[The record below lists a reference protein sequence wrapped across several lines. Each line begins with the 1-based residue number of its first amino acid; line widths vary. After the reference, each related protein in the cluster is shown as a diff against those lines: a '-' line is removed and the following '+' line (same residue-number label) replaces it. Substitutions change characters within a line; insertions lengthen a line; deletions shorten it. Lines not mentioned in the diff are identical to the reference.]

1 MGSVKSN
8 VGHTQAAAGVAGV
21 IKMVQALRHGVLPAT
36 LHVDE
41 PSSHVDWSS
50 GEVRLLT
57 EQQPWPEED
66 GRVRRAGV
74 SSFGLSGTNAHVILE
89 QAPAEP
95 VDEVEGAGAGAGEG
109 AGLPVVP
116 WVLSG
121 RSSVALRSQATRL
134 HAYAQTRADLNPVA
148 VAGALIA
155 TRTPFENRAV
165 IYGRDHAELL
175 AGLHCLA
182 VGDPAANLVQGTVAD
197 PGRTAFLFAGQGA
210 QRVGMG
216 RGL

>member
-1 MGSVKSN
+1 
-8 VGHTQAAAGVAGV
+8 AGV

-36 LHVDE
+36 LHVGE
-41 PSSHVDWSS
+41 PSSHVDWSA
-50 GEVRLLT
+50 GAVELLT
-57 EQQPWPEED
+57 ESQLWPEVG

-95 VDEVEGAGAGAGEG
+95 VDEVEGAGAGEG

-121 RSSVALRSQATRL
+121 RSPDALRSQAIRL
-134 HAYAQTRADLNPVA
+134 LDAVGSTPEIDCAEVA
-148 VAGALIA
+148 AALVA
-155 TRTPFENRAV
+155 TRTAFEERAV
-165 IYGRDHAELL
+165 VWGRDRAELL
-175 AGLHCLA
+175 AALGALA
-182 VGDPAANLVQGTVAD
+182 AGEAGSHVVTGTVGE
-197 PGRTAFLFAGQGA
+197 GRTAFLFAGQGA

-216 RGL
+216 RGLYAAFPVFAEAFDE